1 MAGIVS
7 KNYCDALF
15 ALAQEDE
22 KLDVYKE
29 QLNVV
34 ADSVKQDDEFRAVM
48 AHPKISKEEKKGMLE
63 TIYGKQIDHML
74 LNFLKLLI
82 DKGRFAKIEE
92 IRREYNKAYNDF
104 NNIKV
109 VHVKSAT
116 PLQKEEIAKLKET
129 LEKKLQKKVDF
140 VLSTDKDLIA
150 GIRIK
155 INDQIIDNTALGRLQ
170 RLKRTVLNVSE
181 TQ

>member
-1 MAGIVS
+1 M
-7 KNYCDALF
+7 
-15 ALAQEDE
+15 QEG
-22 KLDVYKE
+22 KPKE
-29 QLNVV
+29 LV
-34 ADSVKQDDEFRAVM
+34 
-48 AHPKISKEEKKGMLE
+48 ISK
-63 TIYGKQIDHML
+63 DP
-74 LNFLKLLI
+74 LKI
-82 DKGRFAKIEE
+82 
-92 IRREYNKAYNDF
+92 
-104 NNIKV
+104 
-109 VHVKSAT
+109 
-116 PLQKEEIAKLKET
+116 LKET

>member
-1 MAGIVS
+1 
-7 KNYCDALF
+7 
-15 ALAQEDE
+15 
-22 KLDVYKE
+22 
-29 QLNVV
+29 
-34 ADSVKQDDEFRAVM
+34 
-48 AHPKISKEEKKGMLE
+48 MLE

-104 NNIKV
+104 NNIQV

-140 VLSTDKDLIA
+140 VLSTDKDPVSYTHL
-150 GIRIK
+150 
-155 INDQIIDNTALGRLQ
+155 DVY
-170 RLKRTVLNVSE
+170 KR
-181 TQ
+181 QG

>member
-15 ALAQEDE
+15 ALAQEDQ

-92 IRREYNKAYNDF
+92 IRREYQNTY
-104 NNIKV
+104 
-109 VHVKSAT
+109 
-116 PLQKEEIAKLKET
+116 LEE
-129 LEKKLQKKVDF
+129 
-140 VLSTDKDLIA
+140 
-150 GIRIK
+150 
-155 INDQIIDNTALGRLQ
+155 
-170 RLKRTVLNVSE
+170 
-181 TQ
+181 

>member
-1 MAGIVS
+1 M
-7 KNYCDALF
+7 
-15 ALAQEDE
+15 
-22 KLDVYKE
+22 
-29 QLNVV
+29 
-34 ADSVKQDDEFRAVM
+34 AVM
-48 AHPKISKEEKKGMLE
+48 AHPENQQGRKERHARNN
-63 TIYGKQIDHML
+63 YGKQIDHML

-104 NNIKV
+104 NNIQV

>member
-34 ADSVKQDDEFRAVM
+34 ADSVKKDDEFRAVM

-63 TIYGKQIDHML
+63 TIYGKL

-104 NNIKV
+104 NNIQV

>member
-15 ALAQEDE
+15 ALAQEDQ

-74 LNFLKLLI
+74 LNF
-82 DKGRFAKIEE
+82 
-92 IRREYNKAYNDF
+92 
-104 NNIKV
+104 
-109 VHVKSAT
+109 
-116 PLQKEEIAKLKET
+116 
-129 LEKKLQKKVDF
+129 
-140 VLSTDKDLIA
+140 
-150 GIRIK
+150 
-155 INDQIIDNTALGRLQ
+155 
-170 RLKRTVLNVSE
+170 
-181 TQ
+181 

>member
-1 MAGIVS
+1 
-7 KNYCDALF
+7 
-15 ALAQEDE
+15 
-22 KLDVYKE
+22 
-29 QLNVV
+29 
-34 ADSVKQDDEFRAVM
+34 
-48 AHPKISKEEKKGMLE
+48 
-63 TIYGKQIDHML
+63 ML

-104 NNIKV
+104 NNIQV